1 MAIASFQA
9 PLLIPQNRA
18 LFKGS
23 PIPKCPET
31 QRPRDPTKYPILQF
45 SSSIM
50 PFHSHPMPYHLC
62 SWNRCW
68 QWFLAVVLAVPQFY
82 ADNVRW
88 LAWLRGK
95 CPEKKKKQADF
106 FFSSV
111 SAGSG
116 SRLCVGVCVGLW
128 EAPFFSLFF
137 PFAARSCLFGS
148 RIYPM
153 GSVPEIV
160 REEAGTGMR
169 GARYYYYRRKYGG
182 RELI

>member
-1 MAIASFQA
+1 M
-9 PLLIPQNRA
+9 LIMSAGWP
-18 LFKGS
+18 G
-23 PIPKCPET
+23 
-31 QRPRDPTKYPILQF
+31 YGG
-45 SSSIM
+45 
-50 PFHSHPMPYHLC
+50 
-62 SWNRCW
+62 
-68 QWFLAVVLAVPQFY
+68 
-82 ADNVRW
+82 NVR
-88 LAWLRGK
+88 R
-95 CPEKKKKQADF
+95 KKKAGRLF
-106 FFSSV
+106 FFCSV

-169 GARYYYYRRKYGG
+169 GARYCW
-182 RELI
+182 

>member
-1 MAIASFQA
+1 M
-9 PLLIPQNRA
+9 
-18 LFKGS
+18 
-23 PIPKCPET
+23 
-31 QRPRDPTKYPILQF
+31 PRDPTKYPILQF

-95 CPEKKKKQADF
+95 CPEKKKSRQTF
-106 FFSSV
+106 FFLFCFRGFRQQIVRGSLCGSV
-111 SAGSG
+111 GSP
-116 SRLCVGVCVGLW
+116 L
-128 EAPFFSLFF
+128 FSLFF

-169 GARYYYYRRKYGG
+169 GLRRRRVRGGRGARYCW
-182 RELI
+182 